1 MSNRFPQKKKGQKPK
16 FDHEK
21 IEELLKAGEKPVK
34 IMLLLGCSYG
44 VLRYVRKKMGRKKV

>member
-1 MSNRFPQKKKGQKPK
+1 MSRRFPPKRRGQKPK

-21 IEELLKAGEKPVK
+21 IEELLRAGEKPVK
-34 IMLLLGCSYG
+34 IMLLVGCSYG

>member
-1 MSNRFPQKKKGQKPK
+1 MSQQFPPKKKGQKPK

-21 IEELLKAGEKPVK
+21 IKELLNAGEKPFK

>member
-1 MSNRFPQKKKGQKPK
+1 MSHQLPPKKKGQKPK

-21 IEELLKAGEKPVK
+21 IEELLKAGEKPFK

>member
-1 MSNRFPQKKKGQKPK
+1 MSCQSPPKRRGQKPK

-21 IEELLKAGEKPVK
+21 IEELLRAGEKPVK
-34 IMLLLGCSYG
+34 IMLLVGCSYG

>member
-1 MSNRFPQKKKGQKPK
+1 MSRRSPPKRRGQKPK

-21 IEELLKAGEKPVK
+21 IEELLRAGEKPVK
-34 IMLLLGCSYG
+34 IMLLVGCSYG

>member
-1 MSNRFPQKKKGQKPK
+1 MSQRFPPKRKGQKPK

-21 IEELLKAGEKPVK
+21 IEELLKAGEKPIK

-44 VLRYVRKKMGRKKV
+44 VLRYVRKKKGRQKV